1 VAEQCEADRLPAVQ
15 ILLPAVSYSITRES
29 RRCGSSNEPPNRP
42 TPEVHRK
49 YIMSKTNPRLSSL
62 IATLKAVSRDS
73 GAAVWQDVA
82 DRLEKPRRTHA
93 EVNLGRIERYA
104 REDETVVVPGKV
116 LGSGV
121 LQKEVTVA
129 AVDFSSSARTKI
141 EQVGDTVPLEELVNQ
156 NPDGSNVRVIR

>member
-1 VAEQCEADRLPAVQ
+1 
-15 ILLPAVSYSITRES
+15 
-29 RRCGSSNEPPNRP
+29 
-42 TPEVHRK
+42 
-49 YIMSKTNPRLSSL
+49 MSKTNPRLNSL
-62 IATLKAVSRDS
+62 IAELKSVSRDAGS
-73 GAAVWQDVA
+73 PVWADVA

-121 LQKEVTVA
+121 LQKNVTVA
-129 AVDFSSSARTKI
+129 AVDFSSTARTKI
-141 EQVGDTVPLEELVNQ
+141 EQVGDAVTLEQVAEQ

>member
-1 VAEQCEADRLPAVQ
+1 
-15 ILLPAVSYSITRES
+15 
-29 RRCGSSNEPPNRP
+29 
-42 TPEVHRK
+42 
-49 YIMSKTNPRLSSL
+49 MSKTNPRLASL
-62 IATLKAVSRDS
+62 IAELKTVSRDS
-73 GAAVWQDVA
+73 GANVWADVA

-121 LQKEVTVA
+121 LQKNVTVA
-129 AVDFSSSARTKI
+129 AVDFSSTARTKI
-141 EQVGDTVPLEELVNQ
+141 EQVGDAVTLEQIAEQ

>member
-1 VAEQCEADRLPAVQ
+1 
-15 ILLPAVSYSITRES
+15 
-29 RRCGSSNEPPNRP
+29 
-42 TPEVHRK
+42 
-49 YIMSKTNPRLSSL
+49 MSKTNPRLNSL
-62 IATLKAVSRDS
+62 IAMLKSVSRES
-73 GAAVWQDVA
+73 GVRVWQDVA

-121 LQKEVTVA
+121 LQKDVTVA

-141 EQVGDTVPLEELVNQ
+141 ERVGETVALEELVAD
-156 NPDGSNVRVIR
+156 NPEGSNVRVIR

>member
-1 VAEQCEADRLPAVQ
+1 
-15 ILLPAVSYSITRES
+15 
-29 RRCGSSNEPPNRP
+29 
-42 TPEVHRK
+42 
-49 YIMSKTNPRLSSL
+49 MSKTNPRLNSL
-62 IATLKAVSRDS
+62 IAELNAVSRDS
-73 GAAVWQDVA
+73 GANVWADIA

-121 LQKEVTVA
+121 LQKNVTVA
-129 AVDFSSSARTKI
+129 AVDFSSTARTKI
-141 EQVGDTVPLEELVNQ
+141 EQVGDAVTLEQIAEQ